1 MAFEK
6 GNDIKVSVGST
17 LIGGQQNCSINRE
30 TETSDTTTKDSGV
43 WSEAEAIGLSW
54 SVDLDGLVVVGD
66 QGLEA
71 LETAWE
77 NLQQV
82 DVKYGNSTNY
92 KSGKAIITS
101 LSSNSANKE
110 KTTYSVSLQGVG
122 ALEKTGE
129 KYKIKGVLINES
141 TKN

>member
-6 GNDIKVSVGST
+6 GNDIKVSVGDT

-66 QGLEA
+66 QGLKA

-82 DVKYGNSTNY
+82 DVKYGTSSNY

-110 KTTYSVSLQGVG
+110 KTTYSASLQGVG

-129 KYKIKGVLINES
+129 
-141 TKN
+141 

>member
-30 TETSDTTTKDSGV
+30 TETSDVTTKDSGV

-66 QGLEA
+66 AGLKA

-82 DVKYGNSTNY
+82 DVKYGTSTNY

-122 ALEKTGE
+122 ALRKTE
-129 KYKIKGVLINES
+129 EEEEE
-141 TKN
+141 

>member
-17 LIGGQQNCSINRE
+17 LIGGQQDCSINRE
-30 TETSDTTTKDSGV
+30 TETSDVTTKDSGI

-54 SVDLDGLVVVGD
+54 SVDLNGLVVVGD
-66 QGLEA
+66 AGLKA

-82 DVKYGNSTNY
+82 DVKYGTSTNY

-122 ALEKTGE
+122 ALRKTE
-129 KYKIKGVLINES
+129 EE
-141 TKN
+141 

>member
-6 GNDIKVSVGST
+6 GNDIKVSVGAT

-30 TETSDTTTKDSGV
+30 TETSDVTTKDSGI

-66 QGLEA
+66 AGLKA

-82 DVKYGNSTNY
+82 DVKYGTSTYY
-92 KSGKAIITS
+92 KSGRAIITS
-101 LSSNSANKE
+101 LSSNSPSKE

-122 ALEKTGE
+122 ALSKTGE
-129 KYKIKGVLINES
+129 E
-141 TKN
+141 

>member
-66 QGLEA
+66 AGLKA

-82 DVKYGNSTNY
+82 DVKYGTSTNY

-122 ALEKTGE
+122 ALRKTE
-129 KYKIKGVLINES
+129 EEE
-141 TKN
+141 

>member
-6 GNDIKVSVGST
+6 GNDIRVSVGAT

-82 DVKYGNSTNY
+82 DVKYGTATNY
-92 KSGKAIITS
+92 KSGKAVITS
-101 LSSNSANKE
+101 LSSNSSNKE
-110 KTTYSVSLQGVG
+110 KSTYSVSLQGVG
-122 ALEKTGE
+122 PLSKATEE
-129 KYKIKGVLINES
+129 
-141 TKN
+141 

>member
-30 TETSDTTTKDSGV
+30 TETSDVTTKDSGV

-66 QGLEA
+66 AGLKA

-82 DVKYGNSTNY
+82 DVKYGTSTNY

-122 ALEKTGE
+122 ALSKTE
-129 KYKIKGVLINES
+129 EEEE
-141 TKN
+141 

>member
-1 MAFEK
+1 MTFEK

-66 QGLEA
+66 AGLKA

-82 DVKYGNSTNY
+82 DVKYGTSTNY

-122 ALEKTGE
+122 ALSKTGE
-129 KYKIKGVLINES
+129 EEE
-141 TKN
+141 

>member
-6 GNDIKVSVGST
+6 GNDIKVSVGAT

-30 TETSDTTTKDSGV
+30 TETSDVTTKDSGI

-66 QGLEA
+66 AGLKA

-82 DVKYGNSTNY
+82 DVKYGTSTDY

-122 ALEKTGE
+122 ALSKTGE
-129 KYKIKGVLINES
+129 EEE
-141 TKN
+141 

>member
-6 GNDIKVSVGST
+6 GNDIRVSVGAT

-66 QGLEA
+66 AGLKA

-82 DVKYGNSTNY
+82 DVKYGTSTNY
-92 KSGKAIITS
+92 KSGRAIITS
-101 LSSNSANKE
+101 LSSNSASKE

-122 ALEKTGE
+122 ALSKTE
-129 KYKIKGVLINES
+129 EE
-141 TKN
+141 

>member
-6 GNDIKVSVGST
+6 GNDIRVSVGST

-66 QGLEA
+66 EGLKA

-82 DVKYGNSTNY
+82 DVKYGTSTNY
-92 KSGKAIITS
+92 KSGRAIITS

-122 ALEKTGE
+122 ALSKTE
-129 KYKIKGVLINES
+129 EE
-141 TKN
+141 

>member
-30 TETSDTTTKDSGV
+30 TETSDVTTKDSGV

-66 QGLEA
+66 AGLKA

-82 DVKYGNSTNY
+82 DVKYGTSTNY

-122 ALEKTGE
+122 ALRKTE
-129 KYKIKGVLINES
+129 EEEE
-141 TKN
+141 

>member
-6 GNDIKVSVGST
+6 GNDIRVSIGDI
-17 LIGGQQNCSINRE
+17 LIGGQQGCSINRE

-54 SVDLDGLVVVGD
+54 SIDCDGLVVVGD
-66 QGLEA
+66 EGLEA

-82 DVKYGNSTNY
+82 DVKYGSAERY
-92 KSGKAIITS
+92 KTGKAIITS
-101 LSSNSANKE
+101 LSSNSASKE
-110 KTTYSVSLQGVG
+110 KTTYSVSFQGVG
-122 ALEKTGE
+122 ALT
-129 KYKIKGVLINES
+129 
-141 TKN
+141 

>member
-6 GNDIKVSVGST
+6 GNDIRVSVGTT

-54 SVDLDGLVVVGD
+54 SVDLDGLVVIGD
-66 QGLEA
+66 KGLEA

-77 NLQQV
+77 SLQQV
-82 DVKYGNSTNY
+82 DVKYGTATNY
-92 KSGKAIITS
+92 KSGKAVITS
-101 LSSNSANKE
+101 LSSNSSNKE
-110 KTTYSVSLQGVG
+110 KSTYSVSLQGVG
-122 ALEKTGE
+122 PLSKATEE
-129 KYKIKGVLINES
+129 
-141 TKN
+141 

>member
-6 GNDIKVSVGST
+6 GNDIKVSVGDT

-66 QGLEA
+66 QGLKA

-77 NLQQV
+77 SLQQV
-82 DVKYGNSTNY
+82 DVKYGTSSNY

-129 KYKIKGVLINES
+129 
-141 TKN
+141 

>member
-6 GNDIKVSVGST
+6 GNDIKVSVGAT

-30 TETSDTTTKDSGV
+30 TETSDVTTKDSGI

-66 QGLEA
+66 AGLKA

-82 DVKYGNSTNY
+82 DVKYGTSTNY
-92 KSGKAIITS
+92 KSGRAIITS
-101 LSSNSANKE
+101 LSSNSPSKE

-122 ALEKTGE
+122 ALSKTE
-129 KYKIKGVLINES
+129 EE
-141 TKN
+141 

>member
-66 QGLEA
+66 EGLET

-82 DVKYGNSTNY
+82 DVKYGTSSNY

-101 LSSNSANKE
+101 LSSNSANNE

-129 KYKIKGVLINES
+129 
-141 TKN
+141 

>member
-6 GNDIKVSVGST
+6 GNDIRVSVGAT

-66 QGLEA
+66 QGLKA

-82 DVKYGNSTNY
+82 DVKYGTSTNY
-92 KSGKAIITS
+92 KSGRAIITS

-122 ALEKTGE
+122 ALSKTE
-129 KYKIKGVLINES
+129 EE
-141 TKN
+141 

>member
-6 GNDIKVSVGST
+6 GNDIRVSVGST

-54 SVDLDGLVVVGD
+54 SVDLNGLVVVGD
-66 QGLEA
+66 AGLKA

-82 DVKYGNSTNY
+82 DVKYGTSTNY

-122 ALEKTGE
+122 ALRKTE
-129 KYKIKGVLINES
+129 EE
-141 TKN
+141 

>member
-30 TETSDTTTKDSGV
+30 TETSDVTTKDSGV

-66 QGLEA
+66 QGLKA

-82 DVKYGNSTNY
+82 DVKYGTSTNY

-122 ALEKTGE
+122 ALRKTGE
-129 KYKIKGVLINES
+129 E
-141 TKN
+141 

>member
-6 GNDIKVSVGST
+6 GNDIKISVGAT

-30 TETSDTTTKDSGV
+30 TETSDSTTKDSGV

-66 QGLEA
+66 AGLKA

-82 DVKYGNSTNY
+82 DVKYGTSTNY
-92 KSGKAIITS
+92 KSGRAIITS
-101 LSSNSANKE
+101 LSSNSASKE

-122 ALEKTGE
+122 ALSKTE
-129 KYKIKGVLINES
+129 EE
-141 TKN
+141 

>member
-6 GNDIKVSVGST
+6 GNDIKVSVGAT

-66 QGLEA
+66 AGLKA

-82 DVKYGNSTNY
+82 DVKYGTSTNY
-92 KSGKAIITS
+92 KSGRAIITS
-101 LSSNSANKE
+101 LSSNSASKE

-122 ALEKTGE
+122 ALSKTE
-129 KYKIKGVLINES
+129 EE
-141 TKN
+141 

>member
-6 GNDIKVSVGST
+6 GNDIRVSVGAT

-66 QGLEA
+66 AGLKA

-82 DVKYGNSTNY
+82 DVKYGTASNY
-92 KSGKAIITS
+92 KSGRAIITS
-101 LSSNSANKE
+101 LSSNSASKE

-122 ALEKTGE
+122 ALSKTE
-129 KYKIKGVLINES
+129 EE
-141 TKN
+141 

>member
-6 GNDIKVSVGST
+6 GNDIKVSVGAT

-30 TETSDTTTKDSGV
+30 TETSDVTTKDSGV

-66 QGLEA
+66 AGLKA

-82 DVKYGNSTNY
+82 DVKYGTSTNY
-92 KSGKAIITS
+92 KSGRAIITS
-101 LSSNSANKE
+101 LSSNSPSKE

-122 ALEKTGE
+122 ALSKTGE
-129 KYKIKGVLINES
+129 E
-141 TKN
+141 

>member
-6 GNDIKVSVGST
+6 GNDIKVSVGTT

-30 TETSDTTTKDSGV
+30 TETSDVTTKDSGV

-66 QGLEA
+66 AGLKA

-82 DVKYGNSTNY
+82 DVKYGTASNY
-92 KSGKAIITS
+92 ESGRAIITS
-101 LSSNSANKE
+101 LSSNSPSKE

-122 ALEKTGE
+122 ALSKTE
-129 KYKIKGVLINES
+129 EE
-141 TKN
+141 

>member
-6 GNDIKVSVGST
+6 GNDIKVSVGAT

-30 TETSDTTTKDSGV
+30 TETSATTKDSGV

-66 QGLEA
+66 QGLKA

-77 NLQQV
+77 GLQQV
-82 DVKYGNSTNY
+82 DVKYGTSTNY

-122 ALEKTGE
+122 ALGKTGE
-129 KYKIKGVLINES
+129 E
-141 TKN
+141 

>member
-6 GNDIKVSVGST
+6 GNDIRVSIGEI
-17 LIGGQQNCSINRE
+17 LIGGQQGCSINRE

-54 SVDLDGLVVVGD
+54 SVDCDGLVVVGD
-66 QGLEA
+66 EGLEA

-82 DVKYGNSTNY
+82 DVKYGSAERY
-92 KSGKAIITS
+92 KTGKAIITS

-110 KTTYSVSLQGVG
+110 KTTYSVSFQGVG
-122 ALEKTGE
+122 PLA
-129 KYKIKGVLINES
+129 
-141 TKN
+141 

>member
-66 QGLEA
+66 EGLKA

-82 DVKYGNSTNY
+82 DVKYGTSSNY

-110 KTTYSVSLQGVG
+110 KTTYSVSLQWVG
-122 ALEKTGE
+122 ALEKTG
-129 KYKIKGVLINES
+129 G
-141 TKN
+141 

>member
-6 GNDIKVSVGST
+6 GNDIRVSVGST

-66 QGLEA
+66 EGLEA

-82 DVKYGNSTNY
+82 DVKYGTSTNY
-92 KSGKAIITS
+92 KSGKAVITS
-101 LSSNSANKE
+101 LSSNSSNKE
-110 KTTYSVSLQGVG
+110 KSTYSVSLQGVG
-122 ALEKTGE
+122 PLSKATE
-129 KYKIKGVLINES
+129 
-141 TKN
+141 

>member
-6 GNDIKVSVGST
+6 GNDIRVSVGST

-66 QGLEA
+66 AGLKA

-82 DVKYGNSTNY
+82 DVKYGTASNY
-92 KSGKAIITS
+92 KSGRAIITS
-101 LSSNSANKE
+101 LSSNSASKE

-122 ALEKTGE
+122 ALSKTE
-129 KYKIKGVLINES
+129 EE
-141 TKN
+141 